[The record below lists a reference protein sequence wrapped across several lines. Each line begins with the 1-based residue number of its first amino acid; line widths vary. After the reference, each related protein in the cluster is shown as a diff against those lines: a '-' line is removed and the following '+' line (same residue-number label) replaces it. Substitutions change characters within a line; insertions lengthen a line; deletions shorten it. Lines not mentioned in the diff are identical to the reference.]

1 MNGRSVVLKRW
12 RKGDF
17 RTWIEHSYKGSLR
30 GGMNI
35 EPKVLESIKQH
46 KRELRK
52 KEAVLIVPF
61 LLAALAGLA
70 MLLFVALKTP
80 YSQIFKTV
88 PADSPS
94 FLQDK
99 IALSL
104 KYLAILCLPFLIY
117 LGFVC
122 HNRVEY
128 AVDRFD
134 YFTGQHTDDYEPA
147 SLLKFQEALDGIGIA
162 AGLQAPVLVILD
174 DPAPNAMAFADTE
187 GTPFMGITK
196 GLLEADVSVGEAN
209 AIMAHE
215 TAHMIIGENVRPP
228 DLWSIEFLPS
238 VLLVVFGVL
247 ALVSIVLLKV
257 ELSAILIAWL
267 ITIVIFLSLI
277 LIQRSQGFILKQL
290 DLAHH
295 HDDILADSLAVFI
308 TKDPQALGNAIKKIE
323 ALMKENPRVP
333 GGAIL
338 SRYLF
343 VTPATSTGDYYRYAT
358 QTVSGMLSGEKQP
371 RTWFRFAKCT
381 SRAMSEILELESGVT
396 RERLTNLEL
405 IEQGRHRL
413 LSDWTRSY

>member
-1 MNGRSVVLKRW
+1 
-12 RKGDF
+12 
-17 RTWIEHSYKGSLR
+17 
-30 GGMNI
+30 MNI
-35 EPKVLESIKQH
+35 EPKVLENIKQH

-52 KEAVLIVPF
+52 KEAVLLIPF
-61 LLAALAGLA
+61 IIAALAGLT

-80 YSQIFKTV
+80 YTQIFKTV

-99 IALSL
+99 IAVSL
-104 KYLAILCLPFLIY
+104 KYMAILCLPFLIY

-122 HNRVEY
+122 YKRVEY
-128 AVDRFD
+128 ARDRFD
-134 YFTGQHTDDYEPA
+134 YFTGQRTDDYEPA

-174 DPAPNAMAFADTE
+174 DPAPNAMAFTDAE
-187 GTPFMGITK
+187 GTPYIGITK
-196 GLLEADVSVGEAN
+196 GLLEADISVGEAN

-215 TAHMIIGENVRPP
+215 MAHLIIGENVEPP

-247 ALVSIVLLKV
+247 AVVSIVLLKV

-267 ITIVIFLSLI
+267 ITILIFLSLI

-290 DLAHH
+290 DLAYQ
-295 HDDILADSLAVFI
+295 HDDVLADSLAAHM
-308 TKDPQALGNAIKKIE
+308 TRDPRALGNAIKKLD
-323 ALMKENPRVP
+323 ALIKENPRVP

-343 VTPATSTGDYYRYAT
+343 VTPATSTGNYFRYAT

-371 RTWFRFAKCT
+371 RTWSLFAKCT
-381 SRAMSEILELESGVT
+381 SQAMKEILELESGAT
-396 RERLTNLEL
+396 SERLTNLEL

-413 LSDWTRSY
+413 ASDWTRSY